1 MLRQLHEASILMHGI
16 NGVSGPM
23 PTILCGFCPNN
34 VIKLG
39 LRLKNGGALYITFN
53 QGVSLSFCWKN
64 GIALDFGIYN
74 HVSLHW

>member
-34 VIKLG
+34 VIKVG
-39 LRLKNGGALYITFN
+39 LRLKNGGALYITFS
-53 QGVSLSFCWKN
+53 QGIVV
-64 GIALDFGIYN
+64 GFGIYN
-74 HVSLHW
+74 HVNLH